1 MPYLNSDEHSHTHI
15 GWLIVILC
23 LSTSRYQQISNN
35 CTSTIKQIE
44 DKGGR
49 ITAEFVETHYDNNLE
64 LQHVPIP
71 DDKKEEIAAK
81 LQQGISNE
89 RIIDDIRNICND
101 EGIKRNHL
109 LEKKDLQNISSS
121 FGIESARKHT
131 NDQQS
136 VHAWITE
143 WEQSESN
150 PVLFYKL
157 QGHDYTEEDLNL
169 TTDDFIVI
177 LQSPFQK
184 TLAKKFAH
192 KGVCC
197 DATHGTTA
205 YDFKLTT
212 LLVMDEFGEGVPIAW
227 CLSNH
232 EDFTHM
238 CMLFK
243 MIKR

>member
-101 EGIKRNHL
+101 EGIKRHHL

-136 VHAWITE
+136 VPAWI
-143 WEQSESN
+143 N
-150 PVLFYKL
+150 
-157 QGHDYTEEDLNL
+157 
-169 TTDDFIVI
+169 
-177 LQSPFQK
+177 
-184 TLAKKFAH
+184 
-192 KGVCC
+192 
-197 DATHGTTA
+197 
-205 YDFKLTT
+205 
-212 LLVMDEFGEGVPIAW
+212 
-227 CLSNH
+227 
-232 EDFTHM
+232 
-238 CMLFK
+238 
-243 MIKR
+243 